1 MQDSIIQLIDQILDK
16 IQTNLS
22 ILAEG
27 LEEPQPEVRWK
38 KLTDP
43 TLRLAP
49 RDTPYL
55 FKLGKKT
62 AKVRLQYTSSY
73 LDSKGV
79 SNDQAGS

>member
-1 MQDSIIQLIDQILDK
+1 MLESII
-16 IQTNLS
+16 
-22 ILAEG
+22 
-27 LEEPQPEVRWK
+27 EVINEVLLRNKGEVEWE

-43 TLRLAP
+43 NLRLIP

-62 AKVRLQYTSSY
+62 AKVRLQYSSFY
-73 LDSKGV
+73 YDNKGV

>member
-1 MQDSIIQLIDQILDK
+1 MMHEVTIMLESIIEVINEVLLRNK
-16 IQTNLS
+16 
-22 ILAEG
+22 
-27 LEEPQPEVRWK
+27 EEVEWE

-43 TLRLAP
+43 NLRLVP

-55 FKLGKKT
+55 FKLGRKI

-79 SNDQAGS
+79 SNASD

>member
-1 MQDSIIQLIDQILDK
+1 MPHNIIQLINQALDR
-16 IQTNLS
+16 IHNSLS
-22 ILAEG
+22 AQEEG
-27 LEEPQPEVRWK
+27 VVWE

-43 TLRLAP
+43 NLHLIP

-62 AKVRLQYTSSY
+62 AKVRLQYSSSY

-79 SNDQAGS
+79 SSASD

>member
-1 MQDSIIQLIDQILDK
+1 MLESIIEAINEVLLRDK
-16 IQTNLS
+16 
-22 ILAEG
+22 E
-27 LEEPQPEVRWK
+27 EVRWE

-43 TLRLAP
+43 NLRLVP

>member
-1 MQDSIIQLIDQILDK
+1 MLESIIEVINEVLFRDK
-16 IQTNLS
+16 
-22 ILAEG
+22 G
-27 LEEPQPEVRWK
+27 EVQWE

-43 TLRLAP
+43 NLHLAP

-55 FKLGKKT
+55 FKLGKKI

-79 SNDQAGS
+79 SNDQTGS

>member
-1 MQDSIIQLIDQILDK
+1 MMLENIIETINEVLFRDK
-16 IQTNLS
+16 
-22 ILAEG
+22 
-27 LEEPQPEVRWK
+27 EEVQWE

-43 TLRLAP
+43 NLRLVP

>member
-1 MQDSIIQLIDQILDK
+1 MQNSIIQLIDQILDEL
-16 IQTNLS
+16 QANLS

-27 LEEPQPEVRWK
+27 LEESQPEVQWE

-43 TLRLAP
+43 NLRLAP

-55 FKLGKKT
+55 FKLGKKI

-79 SNDQAGS
+79 SNASD